1 MSLLAL
7 MSLFVFLVFASSI
20 HGKLMGEA
28 LFLGVGK
35 EVLDQWLVSIIV
47 LLLYLEYG
55 VLLIESLMERNFDG
69 VTLVVTFDM
78 SKSFTVLMF

>member
-7 MSLFVFLVFASSI
+7 MLLFMFLVFASSI

-28 LFLGVGK
+28 LSLGVGK

>member
-7 MSLFVFLVFASSI
+7 MLLFVFLVFASSM
-20 HGKLMGEA
+20 HDKLMGEA

-35 EVLDQWLVSIIV
+35 EVLDKWLVSIIV

-55 VLLIESLMERNFDG
+55 VLLIKSLMERNFDG